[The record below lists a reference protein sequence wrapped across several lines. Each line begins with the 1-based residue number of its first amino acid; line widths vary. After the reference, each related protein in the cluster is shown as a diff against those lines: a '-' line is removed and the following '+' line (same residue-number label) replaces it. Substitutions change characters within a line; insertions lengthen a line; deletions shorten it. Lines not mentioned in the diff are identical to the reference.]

1 MDPERGLEY
10 EQHNFKGGMTMTNPQ
25 IAMYEERAAQQRQE
39 IHGSVQELKGA
50 VRERL
55 DVKKNLR
62 QYMGPAAA
70 FVAVF
75 GAMLGYGVSSLFDLK
90 RHPKQTYGG
99 WVELE

>member
-1 MDPERGLEY
+1 
-10 EQHNFKGGMTMTNPQ
+10 MTMTNPQ
-25 IAMYEERAAQQRQE
+25 IQMYEERAAQQRRE
-39 IHGSVQELKGA
+39 IHGSVAELKGA

-62 QYMGPAAA
+62 QYMAPAAG

-75 GAMLGYGVSSLFDLK
+75 GTMVGYGVASLFDLK
-90 RHPKQTYGG
+90 RRPRQTYGG

>member
-1 MDPERGLEY
+1 
-10 EQHNFKGGMTMTNPQ
+10 MTNPQ
-25 IAMYEERAAQQRQE
+25 IHVYEERAAQQRRE
-39 IHGSVQELKGA
+39 IHGSVQELKSA

-62 QYMGPAAA
+62 QYMAPAAG

-75 GAMLGYGVSSLFDLK
+75 GVMLGYGIASLFDIK

>member
-1 MDPERGLEY
+1 
-10 EQHNFKGGMTMTNPQ
+10 MTNPQ
-25 IAMYEERAAQQRQE
+25 IHTFEERAAEQRRE
-39 IHGSVQELKGA
+39 IHGSVQELKSA

-62 QYMGPAAA
+62 QYMAPAAG

-75 GAMLGYGVSSLFDLK
+75 GAMLGYGIASLFDIK

>member
-1 MDPERGLEY
+1 
-10 EQHNFKGGMTMTNPQ
+10 MTMTNPQ

-39 IHGSVQELKGA
+39 IHGNLQELKGA
-50 VRERL
+50 VREKL

-62 QYMGPAAA
+62 QYMGPAAG
-70 FVAVF
+70 FVAIF
-75 GAMLGYGVSSLFDLK
+75 GAMLGYGVASLFDLK

>member
-1 MDPERGLEY
+1 
-10 EQHNFKGGMTMTNPQ
+10 MTNPQ
-25 IAMYEERAAQQRQE
+25 IQMHEERAAAQRRQ
-39 IHGSVQELKGA
+39 IHGSVQELKSV

-62 QYMGPAAA
+62 QYIAPAAG

-75 GAMLGYGVSSLFDLK
+75 GAMLGYGVASLFDIK
-90 RHPKQTYGG
+90 RRPHQTYGG